1 MTDLERRRFEMLV
14 RVDGFGR
21 AFASLFTPT
30 SRAAQLFA
38 LLRTLIDAVRAH
50 TVTQLSVEHT
60 AQQKTSSKSF
70 ARALLMEQM
79 KDINRLAR
87 AMGLAVPGLDDKF
100 RLPGGDSDQAWLIAG
115 RTFAQDAV
123 AFRTEFINREM
134 PESFID
140 DLKAAI
146 ADFEQAL
153 ADRNLSKGTHVAAT
167 VNTGETIGQGLDI
180 VQELHAIMRI
190 KLRGDKATLAEWNS
204 ANHIERKSSKPTPPP
219 TDKPAPPSEDVK

>member
-1 MTDLERRRFEMLV
+1 MTERERRRFEMLV

-21 AFASLFTPT
+21 AFASLFSPT

-38 LLRTLIDAVRAH
+38 LLRTLIEAVHAH
-50 TVTQLSVEHT
+50 TTTQLSGEHT
-60 AQQKTSSKSF
+60 AQQKTSSKQF
-70 ARALLMEQM
+70 ARALLIEQM

-123 AFRTEFINREM
+123 AFRTEFLSREM

-140 DLKAAI
+140 DLNAAI
-146 ADFEQAL
+146 ADFEQAI
-153 ADRNLSKGTHVAAT
+153 DERNLGTGTHVAAT
-167 VNTGETIGQGLDI
+167 VSTGEAIGQGLDI
-180 VQELHAIMRI
+180 VHELHAIMRI
-190 KLRGDKATLAEWNS
+190 KLRGDRATLAEWMS
-204 ANHIERKSSKPTPPP
+204 ASHIERHSSKSTPP